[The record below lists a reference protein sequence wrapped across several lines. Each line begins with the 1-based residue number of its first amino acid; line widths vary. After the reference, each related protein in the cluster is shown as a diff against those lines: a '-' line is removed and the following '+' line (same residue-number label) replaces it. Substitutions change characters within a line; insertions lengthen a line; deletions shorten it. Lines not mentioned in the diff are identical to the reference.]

1 VRGDLLLTPWPSRAD
16 LDNPRNCFS
25 DLLSGALYNMPEGVS
40 SEMERVLLAGKIGG
54 RTWDEKAMGDRA
66 MWDVE
71 EVAVFLVE

>member
-1 VRGDLLLTPWPSRAD
+1 
-16 LDNPRNCFS
+16 
-25 DLLSGALYNMPEGVS
+25 MPEGVS